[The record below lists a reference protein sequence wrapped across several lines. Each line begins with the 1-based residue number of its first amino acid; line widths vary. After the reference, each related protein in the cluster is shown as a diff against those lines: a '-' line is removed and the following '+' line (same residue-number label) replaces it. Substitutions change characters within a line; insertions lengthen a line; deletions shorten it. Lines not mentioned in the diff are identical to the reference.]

1 MTVSAETIFLGDNG
15 KTETVIRFS
24 EADGYIEIQQSVL
37 GGKKVEKGR
46 SIRINNRNMTAA
58 EALSFV
64 ESLTEAVSFVFA
76 IPEQETE
83 EKGAE
88 DA

>member
-1 MTVSAETIFLGDNG
+1 
-15 KTETVIRFS
+15 
-24 EADGYIEIQQSVL
+24 
-37 GGKKVEKGR
+37 
-46 SIRINNRNMTAA
+46 MTAA